1 MVQIER
7 RTSTKSRLAKRG
19 LRGASLAQLEKN
31 LAEAFAILDT
41 MGISKEVRHTV
52 VFIQLLRVDGLLTK
66 SCESLMGSR

>member
-1 MVQIER
+1 MKPGM
-7 RTSTKSRLAKRG
+7 SKRG

-52 VFIQLLRVDGLLTK
+52 AFIQSDTMFCLVAR
-66 SCESLMGSR
+66 